1 MPCPEHRAGMSTLLG
16 GARRSNQGAGYVI
29 QRDGRLPPLS
39 WLFRLG
45 IDGDTVLT
53 CGRGVDCATDGFF
66 EGAWAG
72 HFSEY
77 GFHGL
82 PDVFGTGAGL
92 TDVGWMLLPPSHH
105 LEAIYVLK
113 ATKDRWLASN
123 SLAFLLTAA
132 DADLLFRWP
141 RTLLDFTQIVNGIAG
156 SPYRTLT
163 SQGNLSLLYHHN
175 ALLGSQLKISPK
187 PSSPLF
193 TSFQDYR
200 NYLADVMVATAENA
214 AHPDRRQRYRLLA
227 TLSSGYDSAACAAIA
242 REAGCC
248 EGLTFLQSTE
258 GLSDDGSKTGEHI
271 GLQMIGVRHPLFSD
285 TDNLDTPGIS
295 EFFTTG
301 GLGEEVT
308 YATVSGLLRE
318 RLLVTGFGGEM
329 WDLQGIP
336 MSRNGSSLS
345 EFRLR
350 ENFIHLPLPFVGA
363 LQRAAVHTISNSPEM
378 DPYKIGGNYDRPIPR
393 RILEEAG
400 VPRALFR
407 QHKRAISTVLYGVY
421 PKRPMPKSLH

>member
-1 MPCPEHRAGMSTLLG
+1 
-16 GARRSNQGAGYVI
+16 N
-29 QRDGRLPPLS
+29 
-39 WLFRLG
+39 FR
-45 IDGDTVLT
+45 
-53 CGRGVDCATDGFF
+53 
-66 EGAWAG
+66 
-72 HFSEY
+72 
-77 GFHGL
+77 
-82 PDVFGTGAGL
+82 
-92 TDVGWMLLPPSHH
+92 
-105 LEAIYVLK
+105 
-113 ATKDRWLASN
+113 
-123 SLAFLLTAA
+123 
-132 DADLLFRWP
+132 
-141 RTLLDFTQIVNGIAG
+141 
-156 SPYRTLT
+156 
-163 SQGNLSLLYHHN
+163 
-175 ALLGSQLKISPK
+175 
-187 PSSPLF
+187 
-193 TSFQDYR
+193 DYR

-258 GLSDDGSKTGEHI
+258 GLSDDGSRIGEHI

-285 TDNLDTPGIS
+285 TDKLDTPGIS

-301 GLGEEVT
+301 PLGEEVT
-308 YATVSGLLRE
+308 YATVSGLLHE
-318 RLLVTGFGGEM
+318 RLLVTGFCGGPM
-329 WDLQGIP
+329 WDLSGKP
-336 MSRNGSSLS
+336 LDRNGSSLG

-400 VPRALFR
+400 VPRALFG

-421 PKRPMPKSLH
+421 PKRPMPKSLHRAVKDRIRAEPLLARLRYKLGSVWYAYCYRPPGVRHLPGVLAGIYRRVWGSKMVRLVWPQPYRIFVYLDPIGIYVMSWALSVVGDRYRAVLNEDQDKARRT